1 MSHYTVG
8 NIHGTL
14 SFYAKELSKKIIKSR
29 NEDEIEY
36 IMVKNINYIIV
47 IGCNQDNYLLK
58 IGRDLSITD
67 HLHRH
72 KITTNYSF
80 SCNFMPM
87 KMIRD

>member
-36 IMVKNINYIIV
+36 IMVKNISYIIV
-47 IGCNQDNYLLK
+47 IIIQRRKLRMAPRPSSVVIISSVNIHEKHQTRNNRK
-58 IGRDLSITD
+58 ILE
-67 HLHRH
+67 
-72 KITTNYSF
+72 
-80 SCNFMPM
+80 MQ
-87 KMIRD
+87 